1 MGQASQNSAPLT
13 FRMFDNKKMCMKA
26 LQSQYICTVEWKFP
40 KRTDNLVQQTSLR
53 TCCPLQ
59 TPSACPLYCPTS
71 TWPCETHQKIHKC
84 PSLESFIVKEKRT
97 KHLYILWDFSYFPLV
112 LLGSAPFLFPPW
124 EPHQIWCPQAQG
136 LLLSIVV
143 LI

>member
-1 MGQASQNSAPLT
+1 MHSGVKIPQEDWQVDSADLSKNLLSPTGALCMPPLLPN
-13 FRMFDNKKMCMKA
+13 FSLA
-26 LQSQYICTVEWKFP
+26 LW
-40 KRTDNLVQQTSLR
+40 N
-53 TCCPLQ
+53 
-59 TPSACPLYCPTS
+59 TP
-71 TWPCETHQKIHKC
+71 KIHKC